1 MKATSGRDMKGHF
14 FPVKLQEG
22 TADLTYPYVHS
33 IYTLLLIKHIFGK
46 KICLEGQRL
55 KVGRSFG
62 LESPL
67 VMVTVQGSFSA
78 VTNVVTTV
86 SDR

>member
-1 MKATSGRDMKGHF
+1 M
-14 FPVKLQEG
+14 
-22 TADLTYPYVHS
+22 TYPYVHS

-67 VMVTVQGSFSA
+67 VMVTVQGSFSV
-78 VTNVVTTV
+78 VTNAVTTV